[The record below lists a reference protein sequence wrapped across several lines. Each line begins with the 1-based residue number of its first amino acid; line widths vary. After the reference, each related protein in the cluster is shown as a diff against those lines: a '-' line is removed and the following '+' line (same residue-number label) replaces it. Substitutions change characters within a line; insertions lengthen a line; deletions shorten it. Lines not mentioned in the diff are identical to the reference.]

1 MVWVVLSSYLEELT
15 MLNII
20 TAAAD
25 GIGLAL
31 YELLKR
37 KYPEDHFILTQRNAL
52 NKTTS
57 DKIIFHKLDAT
68 EETDFSELA
77 NICEK
82 GNIKN

>member
-31 YELLKR
+31 YEISFATGIELVPLSA
-37 KYPEDHFILTQRNAL
+37 FINTAELQV
-52 NKTTS
+52 
-57 DKIIFHKLDAT
+57 DKPFLFIIRDKVKEVPLFVGKVMDPT
-68 EETDFSELA
+68 RQ
-77 NICEK
+77 N
-82 GNIKN
+82 